1 MSVEQNK
8 SLVLK
13 YNKEVIE
20 NCNMEIFK
28 EITTPDFINHSAAEG
43 IAGDR
48 EGMIHFFSGILH
60 QAFPG
65 LKVNILDSIAEGDK
79 VTTRK
84 IITGTHQGMLLG
96 IPATGKNVRIS
107 IIDILTIEN
116 GKVKE
121 HWGEN
126 NFLAVIQSLKA

>member
-1 MSVEQNK
+1 MSIEQNK

-20 NCNMEIFK
+20 NCNMEVFK
-28 EITTPDFINHSAAEG
+28 EITTPDFINHSTAPG

-48 EGMIHFFSGILH
+48 EGMIYFFSGILH
-60 QAFPG
+60 LAFPG
-65 LKVNILDSIAEGDK
+65 LKVEILDSIAEGDK

-84 IITGTHQGMLLG
+84 IITGTHQGELFG
-96 IPATGKNVRIS
+96 IPATGKAVRIS
-107 IIDILTIEN
+107 VIDILTIEN
-116 GKVKE
+116 EKVKE

-126 NFLAVIQSLKA
+126 NFAAVVQSLRA